1 MSASVAH
8 LMIATAFFNTSSGTN
23 RDAGGGRSG
32 FLGKTF
38 ITLSHVKTD
47 LSGIQRHNLS
57 LERRNRTLRLQT
69 GQSNCRDA
77 DGVIV
82 A

>member
-1 MSASVAH
+1 MPVVA
-8 LMIATAFFNTSSGTN
+8 AA
-23 RDAGGGRSG
+23 A
-32 FLGKTF
+32 
-38 ITLSHVKTD
+38 TLSHVKTD